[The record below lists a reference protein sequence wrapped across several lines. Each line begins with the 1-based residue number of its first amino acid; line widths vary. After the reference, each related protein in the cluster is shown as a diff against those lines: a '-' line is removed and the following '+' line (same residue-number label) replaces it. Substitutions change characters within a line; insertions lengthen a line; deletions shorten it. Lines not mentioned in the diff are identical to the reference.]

1 MKKKIIM
8 ALATG
13 AMVAAMA
20 MPTGVFADNT
30 TDVGVVPQAA
40 QVDPPG
46 DGSVI
51 VTIPADSWFANA
63 STTAV
68 INDFDLQA
76 KVLGSDNTYHD
87 VGAYITGDSG
97 PKYELP
103 ADTLPNGIA
112 ATADSGAT
120 TSWTLTGGTK
130 GHTIGYKI
138 TMDGSDISGD
148 GAQAIGTMTNDDS
161 RIEGSAAITN
171 VDQLTA
177 DDAGQTFKDTITFG
191 FSAAN

>member
-40 QVDPPG
+40 QVEEGDP
-46 DGSVI
+46 SVI
-51 VTIPADSWFANA
+51 VTIPADSWFPNA

-76 KVLGSDNTYHD
+76 MILGSDNAYHNVDNGTY
-87 VGAYITGDSG
+87 ALTGD
-97 PKYELP
+97 L
-103 ADTLPNGIA
+103 ANGIA

-120 TSWTLTGGTK
+120 PSWTLSGGTK
-130 GHTIGYKI
+130 GHTIGYHI
-138 TMDGSDISGD
+138 TMDSSEISGD
-148 GAQAIGTMTNDDS
+148 GPQAIGTMTNTDS
-161 RIEGSAAITN
+161 RIDGSAAITN